1 MKTHWW
7 FITLLAAGL
16 LFVLGCDSDTTNTA
30 DDPETLVTDQ
40 EALQEMFLNDV
51 ELEAAEVWG
60 DEDPLGGGNLDEPI
74 EPLHWARLGHRSN
87 TRVHVEI
94 EGDSVATIT
103 RVSHIHG
110 VFRIVTA
117 VTDSGREYVDKEM
130 HNEVIR
136 KSRAVRIRNTPR
148 PRLNWRIVAV
158 TPDVLNSIEPNPRT
172 VYPESVEIYRHYGEE
187 MELLVSV
194 DEPLHTWFRRH
205 ELPAVL
211 PDEALVVYVNANREG
226 VFGVLHPRVFRDG
239 HGGRLPLRD
248 DGEYPDVVAG
258 DGIFSGS
265 FVVGPRPGVFLT
277 GIDLIDFMT
286 LHDSEAP
293 YDAGGW
299 GIPYRVVPAIEE
311 DEG

>member
-1 MKTHWW
+1 MKNQWW
-7 FITLLAAGL
+7 FVILLAAGL
-16 LFVLGCDSDTTNTA
+16 IFVFGCDSNTSTT
-30 DDPETLVTDQ
+30 DDPETLMTDQ
-40 EALQEMFLNDV
+40 EALQALFLEDV
-51 ELEAAEVWG
+51 DLEAPEVWG
-60 DEDPLGGGNLDEPI
+60 DEDPSGGGSLDEPI
-74 EPLHWARLGHRSN
+74 TPLHWARLGHRTN

-103 RVSHIHG
+103 RVHHFHG
-110 VFRIVTA
+110 MFRIVTA
-117 VTDSGREYVDKEM
+117 VTDSGREYIDKEM

-136 KSRAVRIRNTPR
+136 KARAIRIRNTPR

-158 TPDVLNSIEPNPRT
+158 TPDVLNSIEPNPHT
-172 VYPESVEIYRHYGEE
+172 IYPESVEIYRNAGET
-187 MELLVSV
+187 MELLTSI

-211 PDEALVVYVNANREG
+211 PDEELVVFVNANREG
-226 VFGVLHPRVFRDG
+226 AFGVLHPRVFRDG
-239 HGGRLPLRD
+239 HGGRLPLHD
-248 DGEYPDVVAG
+248 DGEYPDAVAG
-258 DGIFSGS
+258 DGILSGN
-265 FVVGPRPGVFLT
+265 FIVGPRPGVFLT

-311 DEG
+311 GEG